1 MLSAMQVEK
10 LLSDVLCWLGRVR
23 QHVCGMQSDVA
34 ALQRAVAQ
42 MRADVD
48 QMRADVAHMKKKE
61 RFRELVAQEAKLRR
75 CQM

>member
-1 MLSAMQVEK
+1 
-10 LLSDVLCWLGRVR
+10 
-23 QHVCGMQSDVA
+23 MQSDVA